1 MKKLILLAT
10 IAISGVG
17 IASAK
22 DTHVIINTSCGVSVD
37 MVYDT
42 VLNDAQDVINDAIIL
57 DKYFCGD

>member
-10 IAISGVG
+10 IAISSVS

-22 DTHVIINTSCGVSVD
+22 DTHVTINTSCGVSID

-42 VLNDAQDVINDAIIL
+42 VLNDVEDIIDDAML
-57 DKYFCGD
+57 LENYFCGD

>member
-17 IASAK
+17 IASAE

-57 DKYFCGD
+57 DKYFCGN